1 MKVARISLIFI
12 GLAIVLFVTNQN
24 IRSHQE
30 VVDSGIQVLLEL
42 RPVDPRSLIQ
52 GDYMFLRYAENV
64 FPPADATGALPRDG
78 TLVLRLDEHG
88 VGTYSRIEDGSPLAP
103 GEVRLKYK
111 HRTMWGEVS
120 IGAETFNFE
129 EGQAEVYDNAKYG
142 VLRVDESGKSVLVGL
157 ADAQR
162 VLIEP

>member
-1 MKVARISLIFI
+1 MKIVRMLLIFV
-12 GLAIVLFVTNQN
+12 GLAMVLFVTNQS
-24 IRSHQE
+24 IRSYQGI
-30 VVDSGIQVLLEL
+30 VDSGKQVLLEL

-64 FPPADATGALPRDG
+64 FPPGESAEKLPRGG

-88 VGTYSRIEDGSPLAP
+88 TGTYARMEDGSPLAAD
-103 GEVRLKYK
+103 EVRLRFKSM
-111 HRTMWGEVS
+111 TMWGDPG

-129 EGQAEVYDNAKYG
+129 EGQAEIYADAKYG
-142 VLRVDESGKSVLVGL
+142 VLRIDESGKSVLVGL
-157 ADAQR
+157 ADEQR